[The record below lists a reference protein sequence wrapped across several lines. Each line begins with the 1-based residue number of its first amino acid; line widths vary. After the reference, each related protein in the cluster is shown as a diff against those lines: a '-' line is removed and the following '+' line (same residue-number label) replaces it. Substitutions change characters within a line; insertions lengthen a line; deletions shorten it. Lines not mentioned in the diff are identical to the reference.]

1 MAPLTV
7 DKQTCSCGYYIA
19 LYGCITSC
27 GMLNDNMQSL
37 VPILSIHLHFDLFVL
52 LPMAI
57 ITFICDC
64 TTTRFSSF
72 YNSGLQ
78 VVESVSYSYPCS
90 LSCMHKG
97 QERTLLAHYD
107 MI

>member
-1 MAPLTV
+1 
-7 DKQTCSCGYYIA
+7 
-19 LYGCITSC
+19 
-27 GMLNDNMQSL
+27 MLSDHMQAL
-37 VPILSIHLHFDLFVL
+37 VPVLSIHSHFDLFVL

-57 ITFICDC
+57 ITFIYDC

-78 VVESVSYSYPCS
+78 VVESVGYSYPYI

>member
-1 MAPLTV
+1 MGSTPGITLPYMDV
-7 DKQTCSCGYYIA
+7 LQHVVCS
-19 LYGCITSC
+19 LR
-27 GMLNDNMQSL
+27 L
-37 VPILSIHLHFDLFVL
+37 LSIHSHFDPFVL

-72 YNSGLQ
+72 YNLGLQ
-78 VVESVSYSYPCS
+78 VMSYSYPYS

-97 QERTLLAHYD
+97 QERTLLAHYED
-107 MI
+107 FHVFM